1 MDTNTGINESCKEA
15 SYEGVTLKFVKL
27 KDANHGKRLDPIW
40 SYFLRSAESK
50 YNRYI
55 ALCMYCNKT
64 MSGRLHF
71 MRKHITDECHVI
83 SSEDRA
89 TFMRSM
95 NDKDSPVNLTDEM
108 KASSQRRFEM
118 KSEAEVDKTATK
130 RKNTGSKISAFMEQ
144 KLDKKSQEP
153 LHIMLLQA
161 LIWGNIS
168 FNFVNNPFFI
178 RFLSK
183 LRPSYC
189 LPYPGSNIT
198 SCVCCPNVSE

>member
-1 MDTNTGINESCKEA
+1 
-15 SYEGVTLKFVKL
+15 
-27 KDANHGKRLDPIW
+27 
-40 SYFLRSAESK
+40 
-50 YNRYI
+50 
-55 ALCMYCNKT
+55 
-64 MSGRLHF
+64 
-71 MRKHITDECHVI
+71 
-83 SSEDRA
+83 
-89 TFMRSM
+89 MRSM

-168 FNFVNNPFFI
+168 FNFVNKP
-178 RFLSK
+178 FLSDF
-183 LRPSYC
+183 
-189 LPYPGSNIT
+189 
-198 SCVCCPNVSE
+198 CPNYVLRIDFQLILYFHHGFSIL